1 MFLFELILNWN
12 SHFMGTPFLIIRSF
26 FIFFSF
32 SGLRPRLNKLRFF
45 MTLFSRDFFPKKF
58 GWKRRGTVLSPWIPD
73 LIPFLWK
80 IICNGIFQYLNV
92 KLQNVIWGQM
102 SNSILSPFYAIFI
115 EVEIWWTRFHDL
127 YKPSISLLAKM
138 IQRKIWST
146 DFQIENDWDGL
157 NPHLWNSKATERPQ
171 LWPILA
177 DFWCYQFLPYL
188 CKRLK

>member
-1 MFLFELILNWN
+1 MLCWKTISHVLVWTDFELKQPFHGNPFPYN
-12 SHFMGTPFLIIRSF
+12 SFFFYIF
-26 FIFFSF
+26 FIFWITTKIEQTQVLHDSF
-32 SGLRPRLNKLRFF
+32 FQG
-45 MTLFSRDFFPKKF
+45 FFPKKI

-157 NPHLWNSKATERPQ
+157 NPH
-171 LWPILA
+171 
-177 DFWCYQFLPYL
+177 
-188 CKRLK
+188 